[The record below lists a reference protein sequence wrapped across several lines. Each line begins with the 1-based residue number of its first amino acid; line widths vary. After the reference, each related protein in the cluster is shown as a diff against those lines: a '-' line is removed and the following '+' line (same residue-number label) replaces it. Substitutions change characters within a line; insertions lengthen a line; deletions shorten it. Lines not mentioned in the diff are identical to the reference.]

1 MKERE
6 RILELVKEGVI
17 STEEALVLLEN
28 SAHKEGKAAVK
39 KEQANIQK
47 PILKK
52 APVAPIPEIKEEN
65 QLNRFYQIL
74 KMSLRKV
81 KHV

>member
-52 APVAPIPEIKEEN
+52 IFPG
-65 QLNRFYQIL
+65 
-74 KMSLRKV
+74 
-81 KHV
+81 